1 MKAYLLPIA
10 ILTGILGLALWNS
23 AAITDCTA
31 RWQEQLQQADAL
43 AQAEAWTEA
52 LDTLSDSYADWSKRQ
67 TYLHIVVRHDA
78 LDEAESLYH
87 RALSLATDREL
98 PELRAELSALG
109 DQLRLLAEMERLDIK
124 NVL

>member
-1 MKAYLLPIA
+1 MRKLLPP
-10 ILTGILGLALWNS
+10 LLVLGVLLAFALWNS

-78 LDEAESLYH
+78 LDEAEAMYH
-87 RALSLATDREL
+87 RALSFATNREL

-109 DQLRLLAEMERLDIK
+109 VQLRLLAEMERLDIK